1 MPLTV
6 KVTETMRRTRRVSS
20 CTSSWR
26 RQKKKIRWLA
36 PLLEEQVGDGGWWSI
51 TVTWSWCWTK
61 WLCLG
66 RIWWGNESWGRKL
79 MMEGVRS
86 VDEVMKRSIRM
97 RRGRLRCW
105 WWWWWSFI
113 SCSHHPTP
121 PPPPH
126 PTGAPSP
133 SPSPL
138 PWTALP
144 RWLPVYV
151 MTSDVYERGRR
162 DLSPLLPPSER
173 SLFLPRDL
181 FTAQSRLTSPASGQ
195 RAKVRD
201 GTWKWLRRQRPKL
214 VRRLE
219 S

>member
-1 MPLTV
+1 MVEHT
-6 KVTETMRRTRRVSS
+6 
-20 CTSSWR
+20 
-26 RQKKKIRWLA
+26 
-36 PLLEEQVGDGGWWSI
+36 I
-51 TVTWSWCWTK
+51 TVTQ
-61 WLCLG
+61 CLG
-66 RIWWGNESWGRKL
+66 RIWRGNEPWGRKL

-86 VDEVMKRSIRM
+86 VDEVMRRSVRM

-105 WWWWWSFI
+105 WWWWWSLI
-113 SCSHHPTP
+113 SCSQHPTP
-121 PPPPH
+121 PPLPH
-126 PTGAPSP
+126 PTGAP

-181 FTAQSRLTSPASGQ
+181 FTAQSRFTSPASGQ